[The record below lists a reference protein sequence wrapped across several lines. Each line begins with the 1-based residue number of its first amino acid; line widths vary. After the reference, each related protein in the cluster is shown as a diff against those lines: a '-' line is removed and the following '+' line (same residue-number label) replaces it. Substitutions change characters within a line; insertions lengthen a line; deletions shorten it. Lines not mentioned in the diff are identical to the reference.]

1 MNTKHRTAEHYN
13 ADVTRNCEIAL
24 TLLLRS
30 FGTLKDTIRL
40 VGGLVPRYLA
50 PMQPPDVPAHAGT
63 TDVDVL
69 LNVSVLAQK
78 GTYAQL
84 KDQLKANGFTRNMK
98 DGRSSSWQWVC
109 EVNGQRV
116 VIEFL
121 QSTDD
126 ETQNGRLASLD
137 GEGVSAV
144 QFLHAGIAH
153 DWYEETEIKV
163 EMPNSAGIASE
174 RVRYA
179 DPVAFMIL
187 KTMAFDHRREPK
199 DVADLIH
206 VMRYWGKPA
215 PDIDRLAATYVERI
229 KAGPHSEVLQKTLGL
244 LEQHFCDEA
253 DTEGWKKEGPSM
265 FANFHQ
271 IGEPGSEEFVR
282 EQRDVSGVVA
292 YFIHRVRNQHN

>member
-1 MNTKHRTAEHYN
+1 MNTKYRTAELYD

-24 TLLLRS
+24 ALLLRS

-84 KDQLKANGFTRNMK
+84 KDQLKANGFTRDIK
-98 DGRSSSWQWVC
+98 DGKPSGWQWLCV
-109 EVNGQRV
+109 VNGQRV

-126 ETQNGRLASLD
+126 QAQSGKLASVD
-137 GEGVSAV
+137 DEGVSAV

-153 DWYEETEIKV
+153 D
-163 EMPNSAGIASE
+163 
-174 RVRYA
+174 
-179 DPVAFMIL
+179 
-187 KTMAFDHRREPK
+187 
-199 DVADLIH
+199 
-206 VMRYWGKPA
+206 
-215 PDIDRLAATYVERI
+215 
-229 KAGPHSEVLQKTLGL
+229 
-244 LEQHFCDEA
+244 
-253 DTEGWKKEGPSM
+253 
-265 FANFHQ
+265 
-271 IGEPGSEEFVR
+271 
-282 EQRDVSGVVA
+282 
-292 YFIHRVRNQHN
+292 